1 MKLLFFLFFA
11 FNLLAQNMSLNG
23 YLDAMKSGNLDF
35 LKKGFESSKGDNSRF
50 DEHLFL
56 SAVLDPNGHSSAASL
71 EKLMDERPNS
81 PYSSAGKE
89 LLVKYYYSL
98 GHYSKAYSLMEE
110 EKTEVTTRYQK
121 PASEESTQ
129 PKEDIPEPK
138 EEKTVVTESNTKK
151 EEVKTPAKEETAGTY
166 HLQVISYNKKSRA
179 DDFAE
184 KLKKEKYNS
193 SVIKRVNKGK
203 TYHIVIVNGYNSLPD
218 AQKAKETIDK
228 KYKVDSIIKKDK

>member
-1 MKLLFFLFFA
+1 MKLLIFLFFG
-11 FNLLAQNMSLNG
+11 FNLLAQNMSLNS
-23 YLDAMKSGNLDF
+23 YLNAIKSGNLEF
-35 LKKGFESSKGDNSRF
+35 VKKGFESSKGDDSRL

-56 SAVLDPNGHSSAASL
+56 SAVLDPNGHSSAAYL
-71 EKLMDERPNS
+71 ERLLDERPNS
-81 PYSSAGKE
+81 PYTTAGKE

-98 GHYSKAYSLMEE
+98 GYYSKAYSLTEE

-121 PASEESTQ
+121 PAGEESTQ
-129 PKEDIPEPK
+129 PKEEIPEPK

-151 EEVKTPAKEETAGTY
+151 EEVETPAKEESAGTY
-166 HLQVISYNKKSRA
+166 HLQVISYNKKSKA

-203 TYHIVIVNGYNSLPD
+203 TYHIVIINGYKSLTD